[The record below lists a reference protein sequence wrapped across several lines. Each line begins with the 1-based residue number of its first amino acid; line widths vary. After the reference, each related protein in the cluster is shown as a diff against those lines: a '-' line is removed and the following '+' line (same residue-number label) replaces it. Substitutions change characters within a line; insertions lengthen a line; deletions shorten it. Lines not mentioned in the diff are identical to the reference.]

1 MMGGTEPLPD
11 FRQPIVVNTSF
22 QLIWWRVGRAAFAS
36 SILTSR
42 LARNRIRFG
51 DLAMKVSSRVLGGIL
66 TLLAVCATSCSNS
79 DLGALTASNSG
90 RYYVVSVMLVLFYF

>member
-42 LARNRIRFG
+42 LAGTRISFG
-51 DLAMKVSSRVLGGIL
+51 DLAMKVSGGVFGGVI
-66 TLLAVCATSCSNS
+66 TLLAVCVTSCATS
-79 DLGALTASNSG
+79 DLGAPSASNSG
-90 RYYVVSVMLVLFYF
+90 KYYAFSVREAPFYF